1 MRENNTTFDKT
12 LRQLLL
18 PLLLLS
24 LVLTGA
30 DITDARSLG
39 TDYKQDAAQRI
50 LRLRA
55 SSESTIFH
63 AAHNRGNIQL
73 AIANNGTFGTFGQ
86 SIPDPFSGEVIPSC
100 EYPRNTDNVYLWVG
114 AFWIGAV
121 VGHDTLVSCGSED
134 FYETSEFWPEEPS
147 LGGEFGYSSID
158 KDSKLY
164 DPDRRA
170 YSEEDIVCEYYD
182 TTTSVSKSGQ
192 DPVDRR
198 PHIPLGIKVTQ
209 RSMAWSY
216 DYADDFILF
225 DYNVQNISRE
235 RLKKVYMGI
244 WVDGDAFHMSR
255 YGTIGWTDDIVGFY
269 PSHPAPEGCG
279 FVDTVNIAYHGD
291 NDGDPVPEDAPADW
305 DFASARSIV
314 GTRVVRTPSDSLEY
328 SFNWWIID
336 YADASRDFGPRRQGA
351 IGNPLRLF
359 DGRLGTPAGDRAKY
373 YMMSNPE
380 FDYDLFYTAVDKSF
394 EGWLPPPAQAEEFA
408 QGWDCRYL
416 LSFGPFDIEPG
427 QSLPVTF
434 AWVGGEEFH
443 QLPTDFRNYWD
454 AEDPDEYYNT
464 LNFENL
470 ARNARWASW
479 VYDNPGVDTDDNGYR
494 GKFRICPNDKAGFGS
509 EDPEIDSLWY
519 EGDGVP
525 DFRGAGPPPAPRMSV
540 NPRVGKLTVRWNGYY
555 SETTK
560 DVFTRKLDFEGYR
573 VYAARDERAASF
585 TVLHSYDR
593 ENYRRFYWE
602 VIPGG
607 GGRWVQDDVPLTLEQ
622 LRLEYGD
629 PAFDPLGYPYANP
642 YEHDTTFYYFEMQDF
657 NQSDLLEPGGIR
669 RAYPD
674 AVNPGTDTSLWTEED
689 LTREHGD
696 PLPKFYEYEY
706 VLDNVLPTVPYY
718 VGVTAFDYGAPS
730 SGLAPQETKPINN
743 SIREFPLNSVDDVE
757 EDQLDVFIYPN
768 PYRVDGEYSSRGFE
782 NRYRNLA
789 PERARRVNFANLPR
803 QCTISIYSMDGDLVR
818 SWNHDF
824 PEGGPSSMHDTWDL
838 ITRNTQAAVSGLY
851 YWVVESKDRTQIGK
865 LVIIR

>member
-1 MRENNTTFDKT
+1 MRENNSTIDMLYRFRWFPLVILILVSIGSVPSFART
-12 LRQLLL
+12 LG
-18 PLLLLS
+18 S
-24 LVLTGA
+24 N
-30 DITDARSLG
+30 
-39 TDYKQDAAQRI
+39 YKAEAAERI
-50 LRLRA
+50 VRLRT
-55 SSESTIFH
+55 STESTVFH

-86 SIPDPFSGEVIPSC
+86 SIPDPFSGEIIPSC

-134 FYETSEFWPEEPS
+134 FYETSEFWPEEPE
-147 LGGEFGYSSID
+147 LGGEFAYSSID

-164 DPDRRA
+164 NPDRRA

-182 TTTSVSKSGQ
+182 TTTNVSRVGQ
-192 DPVDRR
+192 DPTDRR

-225 DYNVQNISRE
+225 DYKVQNISHE
-235 RLKKVYMGI
+235 RLRKVYMGI
-244 WVDGDAFHMSR
+244 WVDGDAFHITR
-255 YGTIGWTDDIVGFY
+255 YGAIGWTDDIVGFY
-269 PSHPAPEGCG
+269 PEHPAPEGCG
-279 FVDTVNIAYHGD
+279 FMDTINIAYHAD
-291 NDGDPVPEDAPADW
+291 NDGDPVPEDAPTDW

-336 YADASRDFGPRRQGA
+336 YSDAARDFGPRRQGTL
-351 IGNPLRLF
+351 GNPLRLF

-373 YMMSNPE
+373 YVMSNPE
-380 FDYDLFYTAVDKSF
+380 FDYDLFWTAVDHSV
-394 EGWLPPPAQAEEFA
+394 EGWLPPPAQAEDFA
-408 QGWDCRYL
+408 RGWDCRYL

-443 QLPTDFRNYWD
+443 VFPTDFIHNWD
-454 AEDPDEYYNT
+454 PKAPQNYYNT

-479 VYDNPGVDTDDNGYR
+479 VYDNPGVDTDGDGYR
-494 GKFRICPNDKAGFGS
+494 GKFRICPEDTAGSDG
-509 EDPEIDSLWY
+509 DPLEIDSLWY

-525 DFRGAGPPPAPRMSV
+525 DFRGAGPPPSPRMNV
-540 NPRVGKLTVRWNGYY
+540 TPAVGKLTVRWNGFY
-555 SETTK
+555 SETTR
-560 DVFTRKLDFEGYR
+560 DVFTRQIDFEGYR
-573 VYAARDERAASF
+573 VYGSRDDRAASF
-585 TVLHSYDR
+585 SILHSYDR

-602 VIPGG
+602 NITGG
-607 GGRWVQDDVPLTLEQ
+607 GGQWVQHDVPMTLEE
-622 LRLEYGD
+622 LRQEFGD
-629 PAFDPLGYPYANP
+629 PEFEPLDHPYANP
-642 YEHDTTFYYFEMQDF
+642 FQFDTTFYYFETQDH
-657 NQSDLLEPGGIR
+657 NQADLFDPSGIHKV
-669 RAYPD
+669 YPD
-674 AVNPGTDTSLWTEED
+674 AINPGTDTTLWTEDD
-689 LTREHGD
+689 LTWEHGE

-706 VLDNVLPTVPYY
+706 IFENVLPTVPYY
-718 VGVTAFDYGAPS
+718 MAVTAFDYGAPS

-743 SIREFPLNSVDDVE
+743 SIVEYPLDPVEAVE
-757 EDQLDVFIYPN
+757 EEQLDVFIYPN
-768 PYRVDGEYSSRGFE
+768 PYRIDGDYSSRGFE
-782 NRYRNLA
+782 NRSRNLA
-789 PERARRVNFANLPR
+789 PERARRINFANLPR
-803 QCTISIYSMDGDLVR
+803 QCTISIYSLDGDLVR
-818 SWNHDF
+818 SWKHDF
-824 PEGGPSSMHDTWDL
+824 PEGGATSMHDTWDL

-851 YWVVESKDRTQIGK
+851 YWVVESEDRTQIGK